1 MKTFIAVAAVAVA
14 VTGCASIDN
23 YLGSK
28 QEEFARICRTEPL
41 VYAAYV
47 SLVPNPSRSVHE
59 AHEVVTEVCKN
70 PPADSSQALIA
81 VSNAFAKVL
90 AARSQAEKVA
100 G

>member
-1 MKTFIAVAAVAVA
+1 MKKFIAIPALAIA

-47 SLVPNPSRSVHE
+47 GFVAKPSRSIEE
-59 AHEVVTEVCKN
+59 AHSVVTDVCAN
-70 PPADSSQALIA
+70 PPADSSQALIV
-81 VSNAFAKVL
+81 VSQAFAKVL
-90 AARSQAEKVA
+90 AARSQAERVA